1 MHGIGRHDDFNDEK
15 LVGWDSS
22 ATKLEGGNHELRE
35 GLEAVLTSRLR
46 LAPMWLTVNSIEW
59 HTALHDANVDE
70 LLQRCAPDGVPE
82 LRAIT
87 KDYIMDILY
96 YGSVATGQRIVDTV
110 ASQLNI
116 KYYAFLA
123 ERPGWSGAV
132 SILGHSLGSVIVV
145 DLLMHGGTTHRG
157 IAYPTL
163 AFDVNLLFTLGS
175 PAAPFLIARQ
185 QVAFATDSP
194 PTAAESA
201 AAAAAEA
208 RAAADAAVAHAA
220 ATSATTNSAATAAA
234 AAEAKARAAAAGE
247 RAEAA
252 KAAAAGASTVEAAA
266 GGGTIRC
273 QALLNVFN
281 PVDPVAHLYAPW
293 LGRAHDG
300 TPTVKPVDAAAA
312 ATAANGNGSPPAAR
326 PLPSLRALRLNASI
340 AEVVAFIR
348 GSDRRADVDVMLPPK
363 GWVVSDILNA
373 GASHGSYWYSM
384 DVAFF
389 VLLQLLLPWADA
401 HPTPRGDRDGA
412 SPPPPATA
420 ADALAAAA
428 DDARAEAKAAAP
440 TRRDVGDDA
449 LGRDGR
455 CG

>member
-1 MHGIGRHDDFNDEK
+1 
-15 LVGWDSS
+15 
-22 ATKLEGGNHELRE
+22 
-35 GLEAVLTSRLR
+35 
-46 LAPMWLTVNSIEW
+46 MWLTVNSIEW

-157 IAYPTL
+157 IAYPTSHSTSTCSSS
-163 AFDVNLLFTLGS
+163 DR
-175 PAAPFLIARQ
+175 PPPFLIARQ
-185 QVAFATDSP
+185 QVAFATTARRPRPSP
-194 PTAAESA
+194 PPPLPPR
-201 AAAAAEA
+201 
-208 RAAADAAVAHAA
+208 RAPADAAAPRRRHVGDDQLGE
-220 ATSATTNSAATAAA
+220 TAAA
-234 AAEAKARAAAAGE
+234 AAEASARGGGGR

-273 QALLNVFN
+273 QAVLNVFN

-293 LGRAHDG
+293 LGRAPDG
-300 TPTVKPVDAAAA
+300 APTVKPVDRGCRHRRQRQREPAGGAASAV
-312 ATAANGNGSPPAAR
+312 AAR
-326 PLPSLRALRLNASI
+326 AASQR
-340 AEVVAFIR
+340 EHRRGGRVHSWIR
-348 GSDRRADVDVMLPPK
+348 PPRR
-363 GWVVSDILNA
+363 
-373 GASHGSYWYSM
+373 
-384 DVAFF
+384 
-389 VLLQLLLPWADA
+389 
-401 HPTPRGDRDGA
+401 R
-412 SPPPPATA
+412 
-420 ADALAAAA
+420 
-428 DDARAEAKAAAP
+428 
-440 TRRDVGDDA
+440 
-449 LGRDGR
+449 
-455 CG
+455 

>member
-1 MHGIGRHDDFNDEK
+1 M
-15 LVGWDSS
+15 
-22 ATKLEGGNHELRE
+22 
-35 GLEAVLTSRLR
+35 
-46 LAPMWLTVNSIEW
+46 
-59 HTALHDANVDE
+59 
-70 LLQRCAPDGVPE
+70 
-82 LRAIT
+82 
-87 KDYIMDILY
+87 
-96 YGSVATGQRIVDTV
+96 
-110 ASQLNI
+110 
-116 KYYAFLA
+116 
-123 ERPGWSGAV
+123 

-145 DLLMHGGTTHRG
+145 DLLMHGGTMHRG

-201 AAAAAEA
+201 AAAAAEV

-234 AAEAKARAAAAGE
+234 AAEAKAARRRRASALRLPRRRRPAPRLWRRRRAAARSGAKPCSTSSTLWTRWRTCTRRGWGE
-247 RAEAA
+247 RPTAHRP
-252 KAAAAGASTVEAAA
+252 S
-266 GGGTIRC
+266 
-273 QALLNVFN
+273 N
-281 PVDPVAHLYAPW
+281 PL
-293 LGRAHDG
+293 
-300 TPTVKPVDAAAA
+300 TPRLPPPPPT
-312 ATAANGNGSPPAAR
+312 ATGSPPAAR
-326 PLPSLRALRLNASI
+326 PLPPLRALRLNASI

-428 DDARAEAKAAAP
+428 DDARAEAKAARP
-440 TRRDVGDDA
+440 RGGDVGDDA